1 MTRERITRR
10 AEDHTDRPGP
20 FPRSLERSTT
30 ERELASKLSRLSE
43 EAGRLSVDVQHG
55 LDADQLQDRLAR
67 LSTTVL
73 QAFAWGDPSLF
84 SESGSD
90 EQHG

>member
-1 MTRERITRR
+1 MTRERITRG
-10 AEDHTDRPGP
+10 AEDHTDGPGP
-20 FPRSLERSTT
+20 FPRSRPTT
-30 ERELASKLSRLSE
+30 ERELASKLIQLSE
-43 EAGRLSVDVQHG
+43 ESGRLSVDVQQG
-55 LDADQLQDRLAR
+55 LDADQLQHRLAR

-90 EQHG
+90 EPHG

>member
-1 MTRERITRR
+1 MTRDRITRR
-10 AEDHTDRPGP
+10 AGDQSDQPGP
-20 FPRSLERSTT
+20 LPESLERSTT
-30 ERELASKLSRLSE
+30 ERELASKLIQLSE
-43 EAGRLSVDVQHG
+43 EAGRLSVDVQEG
-55 LDADQLQDRLAR
+55 LDADQLQHRLAR